1 MLDFF
6 WRRCPI
12 DQDERD
18 WLEFRLGWLVDQFGA
33 GHLTRCPIILPTREF
48 FDEPYD
54 GTMQAAQDVFGRI
67 CRYMG
72 LNQEYVDFRI
82 FDAKREGGGEVDLF
96 TGGYTYQSNFTP
108 GLYHDGWQQGISID
122 RAHCQDHFGLIAV
135 IAHELSHVKLK
146 RESAIDDGVE
156 DYEKLTDLTAV
167 FFGFG
172 VFLARTVERDFR
184 LDEEGEEVPTS
195 KLGYLPQATVC
206 HALATIAWV
215 RDDLKP
221 QWGRHLGWYAKQK
234 FKRSVRYLRRTGD
247 TIFRA
252 REAPRARSAPT
263 ERDPQELKRML
274 DEAVAREDYESAAEI
289 KKRLD
294 EMTK

>member
-1 MLDFF
+1 MLGFL

-12 DQDERD
+12 DPDERD
-18 WLEFRLGWLVDQFGA
+18 WLEFRLDWLADQFGEE
-33 GHLTRCPIILPTREF
+33 HLTRRPIILPTREF
-48 FDEPYD
+48 FPEPYD
-54 GTMQAAQDVFGRI
+54 RTVEAVQDVFSRI

-72 LNQEYVDFRI
+72 LNQEYVDLRI
-82 FDAKREGGGEVDLF
+82 FDAKREAGGEVDLF
-96 TGGYTYQSNFTP
+96 TGGYSYQNDFTP

-135 IAHELSHVKLK
+135 VAHELSHVKLK
-146 RESAIDDGVE
+146 RESAIDDNVE

-195 KLGYLPQATVC
+195 TLGYLPQATVC
-206 HALATIAWV
+206 HALATIAWA
-215 RDDLKP
+215 RADLKP
-221 QWGRHLGWYAKQK
+221 KWAKHLGWYAKQK
-234 FKRSVRYLRRTGD
+234 FKRSIRHLRRTGD

-252 REAPRARSAPT
+252 QETPRVRSAAT
-263 ERDPQELKRML
+263 ERDPEELKRML
-274 DEAVAREDYESAAEI
+274 DEAVAREDYEGAAAI

-294 EMTK
+294 EMAR